1 MLVCSPSQSSL
12 EFLLNSYLMRALGLL
27 STQNNSFRLWVPRVS
42 GDLGACQ
49 RHQTQH
55 GGRGCEKSSCR
66 RMDQA
71 MEKGFTWEV
80 KGVLHKEQLME
91 RKARKEETLRLGCV

>member
-1 MLVCSPSQSSL
+1 
-12 EFLLNSYLMRALGLL
+12 MRALGLL
-27 STQNNSFRLWVPRVS
+27 SRQRTTPS
-42 GDLGACQ
+42 GCGSLESLDHQEDLGACQ
-49 RHQTQH
+49 RQQTQH

-66 RMDQA
+66 RSWRIDQA

-91 RKARKEETLRLGCV
+91 RPGRKRH